1 MKKISL
7 IMIEDLMLIEN
18 EKYDSER
25 EKIDLNFDRL
35 TSLRVN
41 NDVNDIVNIN
51 KILYKLERSRRTVI

>member
-1 MKKISL
+1 
-7 IMIEDLMLIEN
+7 MIEDLMLIEN

>member
-1 MKKISL
+1 
-7 IMIEDLMLIEN
+7 MIEDLMLIEN

-35 TSLRVN
+35 TSLCVN